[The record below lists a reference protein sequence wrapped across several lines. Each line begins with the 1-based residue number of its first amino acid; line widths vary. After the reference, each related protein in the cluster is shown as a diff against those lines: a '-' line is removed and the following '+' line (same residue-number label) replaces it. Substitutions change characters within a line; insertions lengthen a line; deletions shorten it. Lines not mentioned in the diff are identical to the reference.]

1 MSANV
6 AAVARDLSSEDIL
19 KRKQRT
25 LWGDTWSQFRRHK
38 LALFGLTVLA
48 LIVFSVLAGPSSIP
62 VDPDYADLTQMNQAP
77 SLDHPFGT
85 DNIGRDLLARNLY
98 GGRISLA
105 VGISAMLLAIVLG
118 TAVGALA
125 GYFNYAGRSAHAF
138 HGHDA
143 GAAAVAPAAGDHSAV
158 SRLHCAQMFGPE
170 MGIFLL
176 IVFVI
181 GILGWMATAR
191 IVRSTVL
198 SIKEKEFVEAAVN
211 VGSGQRRILN
221 KHILPNVMS
230 PIIVS
235 ATLAVAAAILTESA
249 LSFLGLGFPS
259 DVPTW
264 GRLLFDGKDFMT
276 FTPWVVI
283 WPGLFISLVG
293 AEHQL
298 HRRRPARRDGSSS
311 APLEA
316 PPFVARV
323 SSLRTVVGSSQT
335 ERPADAISRAFGLPS
350 VVLCRFFRQAIRRPR
365 RPACSA
371 EASGKIAFRAYL
383 AAAYFS
389 ATLSQATTFHHA
401 ET

>member
-1 MSANV
+1 MSAN
-6 AAVARDLSSEDIL
+6 AIAVSKDISAEDVL

-38 LALFGLTVLA
+38 LALLGLTVLSLIA
-48 LIVFSVLAGPSSIP
+48 LFVLAGPVVYP
-62 VDPDYADLTQMNQAP
+62 ADPDFANLQEMNQAP
-77 SLDHPFGT
+77 SLAHPFGT
-85 DNIGRDLLARNLY
+85 DNIGRDLLARNMY

-105 VGISAMLLAIVLG
+105 VGISAMLLAISLG

-125 GYFNYAGRSAHAF
+125 GYFDVLDNPLMRFTDMMLALPQLPLLLVIILLFRDTLRHY
-138 HGHDA
+138 
-143 GAAAVAPAAGDHSAV
+143 
-158 SRLHCAQMFGPE
+158 FGPE

-211 VGSGQRRILN
+211 VGSGQGRILG
-221 KHILPNVMS
+221 KHVLPNVLS

-283 WPGLFISLVG
+283 WPGLFISLSVLSINFIG
-293 AEHQL
+293 DGL
-298 HRRRPARRDGSSS
+298 RD
-311 APLEA
+311 AL
-316 PPFVARV
+316 
-323 SSLRTVVGSSQT
+323 
-335 ERPADAISRAFGLPS
+335 D
-350 VVLCRFFRQAIRRPR
+350 PR
-365 RPACSA
+365 GR
-371 EASGKIAFRAYL
+371 
-383 AAAYFS
+383 
-389 ATLSQATTFHHA
+389 H
-401 ET
+401 

>member
-1 MSANV
+1 M
-6 AAVARDLSSEDIL
+6 RFTDMM
-19 KRKQRT
+19 
-25 LWGDTWSQFRRHK
+25 
-38 LALFGLTVLA
+38 LALPQLPLLLVIILLF
-48 LIVFSVLAGPSSIP
+48 
-62 VDPDYADLTQMNQAP
+62 
-77 SLDHPFGT
+77 
-85 DNIGRDLLARNLY
+85 RDTLRVY
-98 GGRISLA
+98 
-105 VGISAMLLAIVLG
+105 
-118 TAVGALA
+118 
-125 GYFNYAGRSAHAF
+125 
-138 HGHDA
+138 
-143 GAAAVAPAAGDHSAV
+143 
-158 SRLHCAQMFGPE
+158 FGPE
-170 MGIFLL
+170 LGIFLL

-211 VGSGQRRILN
+211 VGSGQRRILG

-283 WPGLFISLVG
+283 WPGLFISLSVLSINFIG
-293 AEHQL
+293 DGLRDAMDPRAAAL
-298 HRRRPARRDGSSS
+298 GPAR
-311 APLEA
+311 P
-316 PPFVARV
+316 V
-323 SSLRTVVGSSQT
+323 LRTVYNQSQ
-335 ERPADAISRAFGLPS
+335 RPGEVLSGPLFSQGFRSHQHPALTFREALQLPGRLQEPSR
-350 VVLCRFFRQAIRRPR
+350 
-365 RPACSA
+365 
-371 EASGKIAFRAYL
+371 YL

-389 ATLSQATTFHHA
+389 ATLFQSTTFHHA